1 MNQGVFV
8 FLLPIILTSTLTS
21 GEEQRGRSHRI
32 RQKETTHN
40 EKEGTEMQ
48 DNMDIRLMEI
58 IMVKEKVKNMS
69 TKRSRKPG
77 TSQRRDNSVYK
88 RTLEDSTILGW
99 K

>member
-1 MNQGVFV
+1 
-8 FLLPIILTSTLTS
+8 
-21 GEEQRGRSHRI
+21 
-32 RQKETTHN
+32 
-40 EKEGTEMQ
+40 MQ